1 MGNFCPPG
9 SGGGS
14 GFTDLIESGSN
25 TEPYPDPK
33 PCLEDAVI
41 SLRDETDG
49 TLKVRTYTILRQAVA
64 SLAKQ
69 YAKLETAANS
79 GWEKAVE
86 MDEKGD
92 EVEGMTEEEE
102 ELKKPR
108 KNIHKRNDE
117 NGGKVKK
124 KRVRTKKYKATPY
137 DKSDA
142 GISGRTSGQGPSLGG
157 GWPAAAG
164 FTSPMNGWAAV
175 AGGPAGT
182 AYGGGGAQYAFDG
195 NHVGAGGGQYG
206 GNKGGQYRGKRQRGS
221 RGGNGG
227 GGGNGGNVGGGG
239 NGGGKGGGGGI
250 KKRIYPCKNCGSKEH
265 WKQSP
270 SCPKHQLYLDSQKA
284 KSLEKKGAWL
294 LY

>member
-1 MGNFCPPG
+1 MGHFCPPG
-9 SGGGS
+9 SGGGGS
-14 GFTDLIESGSN
+14 GFTDLIESGSS
-25 TEPYPDPK
+25 TDPDPK
-33 PCLEDAVI
+33 PWLEDAVI

-64 SLAKQ
+64 SLARQ

-79 GWEKAVE
+79 GWDRAVE

-92 EVEGMTEEEE
+92 EVEGMTEEKEE
-102 ELKKPR
+102 AEKSR
-108 KNIHKRNDE
+108 KNIQTRNDD

-142 GISGRTSGQGPSLGG
+142 GSSGGASGQGPSWGG
-157 GWPAAAG
+157 GWPPAASFA
-164 FTSPMNGWAAV
+164 SPMNGWVAL
-175 AGGPAGT
+175 AGGGPPGT
-182 AYGGGGAQYAFDG
+182 VRGGGGAGQYAYEG
-195 NHVGAGGGQYG
+195 NYSDG
-206 GNKGGQYRGKRQRGS
+206 GNKGGKYRGKRQRGS
-221 RGGNGG
+221 GG
-227 GGGNGGNVGGGG
+227 GGGNGGNVGGGNGGSG
-239 NGGGKGGGGGI
+239 NGGGGKGGSGI

-270 SCPKHQLYLDSQKA
+270 ACPKHQIYLDAQKA